1 MCFSPIKRQPQPINV
16 ELKVIFIFSTKKWR
30 ANKQSKQRTILCLDV
45 NPKQLKKTEAPKKC
59 VWLFLSLALVDSVYF
74 SVCCECA
81 PLKKNVRIDVCR
93 FVLCVVRS
101 QLSRTNLFANA
112 SLHMFSRATLYRLFE
127 YLFCWCWIIRNC
139 LSKCQNF
146 SAHSHTRH
154 VRVHVCKWQLTKE
167 FDVRKGQNDKH
178 RPIQQSLL
186 STLTFDKCMRFY
198 TPAKRL
204 RNGVNTHTS
213 IDASA

>member
-1 MCFSPIKRQPQPINV
+1 MKGEQTIEAKNNSLSGRQSEATKKNW
-16 ELKVIFIFSTKKWR
+16 STKKMCLIVSLSCAGW
-30 ANKQSKQRTILCLDV
+30 QRIFFGVLRMC
-45 NPKQLKKTEAPKKC
+45 
-59 VWLFLSLALVDSVYF
+59 SV
-74 SVCCECA
+74 
-81 PLKKNVRIDVCR
+81 KKNVRIDVCR